1 MLPLGTRNIYNRT
14 MSRVSSLYRLQEL
27 DTEIDNNHARIEEI
41 NTILA
46 DNSELAAL
54 REALEGAEVALKE
67 ARTENS
73 TANHA
78 VLSQRDKIEGND
90 KKLYGGAVTNHAVTV
105 TVSTGTNVGILVVC
119 FGNDTAAGAPS
130 ITSVTSKPLVVG

>member
-90 KKLYGGAVTNHAVTV
+90 KKLYGGAVTNPKELEDLQLEYLLQMRLPD
-105 TVSTGTNVGILVVC
+105 LVFDKV
-119 FGNDTAAGAPS
+119 AR
-130 ITSVTSKPLVVG
+130 